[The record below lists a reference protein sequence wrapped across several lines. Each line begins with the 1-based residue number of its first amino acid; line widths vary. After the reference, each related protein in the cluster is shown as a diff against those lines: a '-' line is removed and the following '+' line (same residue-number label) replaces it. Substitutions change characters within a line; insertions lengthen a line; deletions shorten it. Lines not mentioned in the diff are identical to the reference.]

1 MSKKDLVDE
10 IRDFQ
15 KNKKKLIPVLVVLGI
30 LGLFLPIL
38 PGVALLFFGFLLI
51 FPREGENLLKKIRS
65 KFKNITRTVT

>member
-1 MSKKDLVDE
+1 MSKKNLVDE

-65 KFKNITRTVT
+65 KFKNITRTGT

>member
-1 MSKKDLVDE
+1 MSKKNLVDE
-10 IRDFQ
+10 VRDFQ

-65 KFKNITRTVT
+65 KFKNITRTGT

>member
-1 MSKKDLVDE
+1 MSKKNLVDE

-30 LGLFLPIL
+30 FGLFLPIL

-65 KFKNITRTVT
+65 KF

>member
-1 MSKKDLVDE
+1 MSKKNLVDE

-51 FPREGENLLKKIRS
+51 FPREGENLLKKVRS
-65 KFKNITRTVT
+65 KFKNITRTGT

>member
-38 PGVALLFFGFLLI
+38 PGAALLFFCFLLI

-65 KFKNITRTVT
+65 KFKNITRTGT

>member
-1 MSKKDLVDE
+1 MSKKYLVDE

-65 KFKNITRTVT
+65 KFKNITRTGT

>member
-15 KNKKKLIPVLVVLGI
+15 KDKKKLIPVLIVLGI

-51 FPREGENLLKKIRS
+51 FPREGENLLKKVRS
-65 KFKNITRTVT
+65 KFKNITRTGT

>member
-65 KFKNITRTVT
+65 KFKNITRTGT

>member
-51 FPREGENLLKKIRS
+51 FPREGEKLLKKLRS
-65 KFKNITRTVT
+65 KFKNITRTGT

>member
-1 MSKKDLVDE
+1 MRKKDLVDE

-51 FPREGENLLKKIRS
+51 FPREGENLLKKVRS
-65 KFKNITRTVT
+65 KFKNITRTGT

>member
-15 KNKKKLIPVLVVLGI
+15 KNKKKLIPVLIVLGI

-38 PGVALLFFGFLLI
+38 PGAALLFFGFLLI

-65 KFKNITRTVT
+65 KFKNITRTGT

>member
-1 MSKKDLVDE
+1 MRKKDLVDE

-65 KFKNITRTVT
+65 KFKNITRTGT

>member
-10 IRDFQ
+10 VRDFQ

-65 KFKNITRTVT
+65 KFKNITRTGT

>member
-15 KNKKKLIPVLVVLGI
+15 KNKKKLIPILVVLGI

-65 KFKNITRTVT
+65 KFKNITRTGT

>member
-1 MSKKDLVDE
+1 MSKEDLVDE

-65 KFKNITRTVT
+65 KFKNVTRTGT

>member
-65 KFKNITRTVT
+65 KFENITRTGT

>member
-10 IRDFQ
+10 VRDFQ

-51 FPREGENLLKKIRS
+51 FPRKGENLLKKIRS
-65 KFKNITRTVT
+65 KFKNITRTGT